1 MAFRLPKN
9 LKGFF
14 KKDGGGD
21 SEPVYKNED
30 FGLEDDWDELED
42 RFQEKDD
49 KIVMEEPEDDKKARR
64 LKGKLIFGLAG
75 IILVFLLFSV
85 LSNALAPKNKEEN
98 KENAQFSKGSRITNP
113 ASDVPNNYAEMAKY
127 QRELEARKAAEEA
140 LRKRNATEGKVVPPA
155 NVTPPNPPAAPSVP
169 QQPAVQNSPT
179 VLDDPN
185 RSSIT
190 FPGYNGNEAIKN
202 AAEINLAKIDPEKYL
217 RLQKR
222 KEMEMA
228 ASSYS
233 SGQSSN
239 VDMSSTFTLQAGTV
253 IPATLLSGIDSRL
266 TGDVVAQVR
275 QDVYDSLT
283 GRHLIFPQGSKLVG
297 KLAKGKGRRVG
308 VTFTRIILPDGSNV
322 NLPEQSAVENAG
334 YPGMKDKYDAHD
346 PDFYRGAVI
355 SGIVGYLAAAV
366 DEHFDRAKANNGSNN
381 NNDAAETAMTKV
393 ANNVSNH
400 IMKRVSQ
407 TEEQNV
413 VIRPGYQFNV
423 FINQDLSVYQYLRR

>member
-113 ASDVPNNYAEMAKY
+113 ASDVPNNYAELAKY

-140 LRKRNATEGKVVPPA
+140 LRNRNATEGKVVPPA

-169 QQPAVQNSPT
+169 QQPGYVVQQGP
-179 VLDDPN
+179 V
-185 RSSIT
+185 
-190 FPGYNGNEAIKN
+190 
-202 AAEINLAKIDPEKYL
+202 AAFENH
-217 RLQKR
+217 
-222 KEMEMA
+222 
-228 ASSYS
+228 YS
-233 SGQSSN
+233 SPLSFKLDGANQQQAAAGNISN
-239 VDMSSTFTLQAGTV
+239 YSPVTGAGSRVDLGSVFTLQAGTV

-275 QDVYDSLT
+275 QDVYDSRT
-283 GRHLIFPQGSKLVG
+283 GRHLIFPQGSKLIG
-297 KLAKGKGRRVG
+297 KLAKSKGRRVG
-308 VTFTRIILPDGSNV
+308 VTFTRVILPDGSNV
-322 NLPEQSAVENAG
+322 NLPEQNAADNAG
-334 YPGMKDKYDAHD
+334 YPGMKDKYDTHD
-346 PDFYRGAVI
+346 ADFWRGSFVGLVTALMAD
-355 SGIVGYLAAAV
+355 GI
-366 DEHFDRAKANNGSNN
+366 DEAMDNKNRYVYNSSNN
-381 NNDAAETAMTKV
+381 NNEYIRS
-393 ANNVSNH
+393 NVSDY
-400 IMKRVSQ
+400 MSKLSDRLTERASK
-407 TEEQNV
+407 TEEPNV
-413 VIRPGYQFNV
+413 RIRPGYQFNV
-423 FINQDLSVYQYLRR
+423 FINQDLNVYQYLR

>member
-140 LRKRNATEGKVVPPA
+140 LRNRNATEGKVVPPA
-155 NVTPPNPPAAPSVP
+155 NVTPPNPPVAPSVP
-169 QQPAVQNSPT
+169 QQPGYVVQQGP
-179 VLDDPN
+179 V
-185 RSSIT
+185 
-190 FPGYNGNEAIKN
+190 
-202 AAEINLAKIDPEKYL
+202 AAFENH
-217 RLQKR
+217 
-222 KEMEMA
+222 
-228 ASSYS
+228 YS
-233 SGQSSN
+233 SPLSFKLDGANQQQAAAGNISN
-239 VDMSSTFTLQAGTV
+239 YSPVTGAGSRVDLGSVFTLQAGTV

-275 QDVYDSLT
+275 QDVYDSRT
-283 GRHLIFPQGSKLVG
+283 GRHLIFPQGSKLIG
-297 KLAKGKGRRVG
+297 KLAKSKGRRVG
-308 VTFTRIILPDGSNV
+308 VTFTRVILPDGSNV
-322 NLPEQSAVENAG
+322 NLPEQNAADNAG
-334 YPGMKDKYDAHD
+334 YPGMKDKYDTHD
-346 PDFYRGAVI
+346 ADFWRGSFVGLVTALMAD
-355 SGIVGYLAAAV
+355 GI
-366 DEHFDRAKANNGSNN
+366 DEAMDNKNRYVYNSSNN
-381 NNDAAETAMTKV
+381 NNEYIRS
-393 ANNVSNH
+393 NVSDY
-400 IMKRVSQ
+400 MSKLSDRLTERASK
-407 TEEQNV
+407 TEEPNV
-413 VIRPGYQFNV
+413 RIRPGYQFNV
-423 FINQDLSVYQYLRR
+423 FINQDLNVYQYLR

>member
-85 LSNALAPKNKEEN
+85 LSNALAPKNKEQN
-98 KENAQFSKGSRITNP
+98 KENAQFSKGSRITTP

-169 QQPAVQNSPT
+169 QQPGYVVQQGP
-179 VLDDPN
+179 V
-185 RSSIT
+185 
-190 FPGYNGNEAIKN
+190 
-202 AAEINLAKIDPEKYL
+202 AAFENH
-217 RLQKR
+217 
-222 KEMEMA
+222 
-228 ASSYS
+228 YS
-233 SGQSSN
+233 SPLSFKLDGANQQQAAAGNISN
-239 VDMSSTFTLQAGTV
+239 YSPVSGTGSRVDLGSVFTLQAGST
-253 IPATLLSGIDSRL
+253 
-266 TGDVVAQVR
+266 
-275 QDVYDSLT
+275 
-283 GRHLIFPQGSKLVG
+283 
-297 KLAKGKGRRVG
+297 
-308 VTFTRIILPDGSNV
+308 
-322 NLPEQSAVENAG
+322 AG
-334 YPGMKDKYDAHD
+334 
-346 PDFYRGAVI
+346 
-355 SGIVGYLAAAV
+355 
-366 DEHFDRAKANNGSNN
+366 
-381 NNDAAETAMTKV
+381 
-393 ANNVSNH
+393 
-400 IMKRVSQ
+400 
-407 TEEQNV
+407 
-413 VIRPGYQFNV
+413 
-423 FINQDLSVYQYLRR
+423 

>member
-140 LRKRNATEGKVVPPA
+140 LRNRNATEGKVVPPA

-169 QQPAVQNSPT
+169 QQPGYVVQQGP
-179 VLDDPN
+179 V
-185 RSSIT
+185 
-190 FPGYNGNEAIKN
+190 
-202 AAEINLAKIDPEKYL
+202 AAFENH
-217 RLQKR
+217 
-222 KEMEMA
+222 
-228 ASSYS
+228 YS
-233 SGQSSN
+233 SPLSFKLDGANQQQAAAGNISN
-239 VDMSSTFTLQAGTV
+239 YSPVTGAGSRVDLGSVFTLQAGTV

-275 QDVYDSLT
+275 QDVYDSRT
-283 GRHLIFPQGSKLVG
+283 GRHLIFPQGSKLIG
-297 KLAKGKGRRVG
+297 KLVKSKGRRVG
-308 VTFTRIILPDGSNV
+308 VTFTRVILPDGSNV
-322 NLPEQSAVENAG
+322 NLPEQNAADNAG
-334 YPGMKDKYDAHD
+334 YPGMKDKYDTHD
-346 PDFYRGAVI
+346 ADFWRGSFVGLVTALMAD
-355 SGIVGYLAAAV
+355 GI
-366 DEHFDRAKANNGSNN
+366 DEAMDNKNRYVYNSSNN
-381 NNDAAETAMTKV
+381 NNEYIRS
-393 ANNVSNH
+393 NVSDY
-400 IMKRVSQ
+400 MSKLSDRLTERASK
-407 TEEQNV
+407 TEEPNV
-413 VIRPGYQFNV
+413 RIRPGYQFNV
-423 FINQDLSVYQYLRR
+423 FINQDLNVYQYLR

>member
-14 KKDGGGD
+14 KKDGGSD

-140 LRKRNATEGKVVPPA
+140 LRNRNATEGKVVPPA

-169 QQPAVQNSPT
+169 QQPGYVVQQGP
-179 VLDDPN
+179 V
-185 RSSIT
+185 
-190 FPGYNGNEAIKN
+190 
-202 AAEINLAKIDPEKYL
+202 AAFENH
-217 RLQKR
+217 
-222 KEMEMA
+222 
-228 ASSYS
+228 YS
-233 SGQSSN
+233 SPLSFKLDGANQQQAAAGNISN
-239 VDMSSTFTLQAGTV
+239 YSPVTGAGSRVDLGSVFTLQAGTV

-275 QDVYDSLT
+275 QDVYDSRA
-283 GRHLIFPQGSKLVG
+283 GRHLIFPQGSKLIG
-297 KLAKGKGRRVG
+297 KLAKSKGRRVG
-308 VTFTRIILPDGSNV
+308 VTFTRVILPDGSNV
-322 NLPEQSAVENAG
+322 NLPEQNAADNAG
-334 YPGMKDKYDAHD
+334 YPGMKDKYDTHD
-346 PDFYRGAVI
+346 ADFWRGSFVGLVTALMAD
-355 SGIVGYLAAAV
+355 GI
-366 DEHFDRAKANNGSNN
+366 DEVMDNKNRYITNSTSNN
-381 NNDAAETAMTKV
+381 NEYIRS
-393 ANNVSNH
+393 NVSDY
-400 IMKRVSQ
+400 MSKLSDRLTERASK
-407 TEEQNV
+407 TEEPNV
-413 VIRPGYQFNV
+413 RIRPGYQFNV
-423 FINQDLSVYQYLRR
+423 FINQDLNVYQYLR

>member
-155 NVTPPNPPAAPSVP
+155 NVTPPNPPVAPSVP
-169 QQPAVQNSPT
+169 QQP
-179 VLDDPN
+179 
-185 RSSIT
+185 
-190 FPGYNGNEAIKN
+190 GYVIQQGPV
-202 AAEINLAKIDPEKYL
+202 AAFENH
-217 RLQKR
+217 
-222 KEMEMA
+222 
-228 ASSYS
+228 YS
-233 SGQSSN
+233 SPLSFKLDGANQQQAAAGNISN
-239 VDMSSTFTLQAGTV
+239 YSPVSGTGSRVDLGSVFTLQAGTV

-275 QDVYDSLT
+275 QDVYDSRT
-283 GRHLIFPQGSKLVG
+283 GRHLIFPQGSKLIG
-297 KLAKGKGRRVG
+297 KLAKSKGRRVG
-308 VTFTRIILPDGSNV
+308 VTFTRVILPDGSNV
-322 NLPEQSAVENAG
+322 NLPEQNAADNAG
-334 YPGMKDKYDAHD
+334 YPGMKDKYDTHD
-346 PDFYRGAVI
+346 ADFWRGSFVGLVTALMAD
-355 SGIVGYLAAAV
+355 GI
-366 DEHFDRAKANNGSNN
+366 DEAMDNKNRYVYNSSNN
-381 NNDAAETAMTKV
+381 NNEYIRS
-393 ANNVSNH
+393 NVSDY
-400 IMKRVSQ
+400 MSKLSDRLTERASK
-407 TEEQNV
+407 TEEPNV
-413 VIRPGYQFNV
+413 RIRPGYQFNV
-423 FINQDLSVYQYLRR
+423 FINQDLNVYQYLR

>member
-140 LRKRNATEGKVVPPA
+140 LRNRNATEGKVVPPA

-169 QQPAVQNSPT
+169 QQPGYVVQQGP
-179 VLDDPN
+179 V
-185 RSSIT
+185 
-190 FPGYNGNEAIKN
+190 
-202 AAEINLAKIDPEKYL
+202 AAFENH
-217 RLQKR
+217 
-222 KEMEMA
+222 
-228 ASSYS
+228 YS
-233 SGQSSN
+233 SPLSFKLDGANQQQAAAGNISN
-239 VDMSSTFTLQAGTV
+239 YSPVTGTGSRVDLGSVFTLQAGTV

-275 QDVYDSLT
+275 QDVYDSRT
-283 GRHLIFPQGSKLVG
+283 GRHLIFPQGSKLIG
-297 KLAKGKGRRVG
+297 KLAKSKGRRVG
-308 VTFTRIILPDGSNV
+308 VTFTRVILPDGSNV
-322 NLPEQSAVENAG
+322 NLPEQNAADNAG
-334 YPGMKDKYDAHD
+334 YPGMKDKYDTHD
-346 PDFYRGAVI
+346 ADFWRGSFVGLVTALMAD
-355 SGIVGYLAAAV
+355 GI
-366 DEHFDRAKANNGSNN
+366 DEAMDNKNRYVYNSSNN
-381 NNDAAETAMTKV
+381 NNEYIRS
-393 ANNVSNH
+393 NVSDY
-400 IMKRVSQ
+400 MSKLSDRLTERASK
-407 TEEQNV
+407 TEEPNV
-413 VIRPGYQFNV
+413 RIRPGYQFNV
-423 FINQDLSVYQYLRR
+423 FINQDLNVYQYLR

>member
-140 LRKRNATEGKVVPPA
+140 LRNRDATEGKVVPPA

-169 QQPAVQNSPT
+169 QQPGYVVQQGP
-179 VLDDPN
+179 V
-185 RSSIT
+185 
-190 FPGYNGNEAIKN
+190 
-202 AAEINLAKIDPEKYL
+202 AAFENH
-217 RLQKR
+217 
-222 KEMEMA
+222 
-228 ASSYS
+228 YS
-233 SGQSSN
+233 SPLSFKLDGANQQQAAAGNISN
-239 VDMSSTFTLQAGTV
+239 YSPVTGAGSRVDLGSVFTLQAGTV

-275 QDVYDSLT
+275 QDVYDSRT
-283 GRHLIFPQGSKLVG
+283 GRHLIFPQGSKLIG
-297 KLAKGKGRRVG
+297 KLAKSKGRRVG
-308 VTFTRIILPDGSNV
+308 VTFTRVILPDGSNV
-322 NLPEQSAVENAG
+322 NLPEQNAADNAG
-334 YPGMKDKYDAHD
+334 YPGMKDKYDTHD
-346 PDFYRGAVI
+346 ADFWRGSFVGLVTALMAD
-355 SGIVGYLAAAV
+355 GI
-366 DEHFDRAKANNGSNN
+366 DEAMDNKNRYVYNSSNN
-381 NNDAAETAMTKV
+381 NNEYIRS
-393 ANNVSNH
+393 NVSDY
-400 IMKRVSQ
+400 MSKLSDRLTERASK
-407 TEEQNV
+407 TEEPNV
-413 VIRPGYQFNV
+413 RIRPGYQFNV
-423 FINQDLSVYQYLRR
+423 FINQDLNVYQYLR

>member
-169 QQPAVQNSPT
+169 QQPGYVVQQGP
-179 VLDDPN
+179 V
-185 RSSIT
+185 
-190 FPGYNGNEAIKN
+190 
-202 AAEINLAKIDPEKYL
+202 AAFENH
-217 RLQKR
+217 
-222 KEMEMA
+222 
-228 ASSYS
+228 YS
-233 SGQSSN
+233 SPLSFKLDGANQQQAAAGNISN
-239 VDMSSTFTLQAGTV
+239 YSPVSGTGSRVDLGSVFTLQAGTV

-275 QDVYDSLT
+275 QDVYDSRT
-283 GRHLIFPQGSKLVG
+283 GRHLIFPQGSKLIG
-297 KLAKGKGRRVG
+297 KLAKSKGRRVG
-308 VTFTRIILPDGSNV
+308 VTFTRVILPDGSNV
-322 NLPEQSAVENAG
+322 NLPEQNAADNAG
-334 YPGMKDKYDAHD
+334 YPGMKDKYDTHD
-346 PDFYRGAVI
+346 ADFWRGSFVGLVTALMAD
-355 SGIVGYLAAAV
+355 GI
-366 DEHFDRAKANNGSNN
+366 DEAMDNKNRYVYNSSNN
-381 NNDAAETAMTKV
+381 NNEYIRS
-393 ANNVSNH
+393 NVSDY
-400 IMKRVSQ
+400 MSKLSDRLTERASK
-407 TEEQNV
+407 TEEPNV
-413 VIRPGYQFNV
+413 RIRPGYQFNV
-423 FINQDLSVYQYLRR
+423 FINQDLNVYQYLR

>member
-113 ASDVPNNYAEMAKY
+113 ASDVPNNYAEMDKY

-169 QQPAVQNSPT
+169 QQPGYVVQQGP
-179 VLDDPN
+179 V
-185 RSSIT
+185 
-190 FPGYNGNEAIKN
+190 
-202 AAEINLAKIDPEKYL
+202 AAFENH
-217 RLQKR
+217 
-222 KEMEMA
+222 
-228 ASSYS
+228 YS
-233 SGQSSN
+233 SPLSFKLDGANQQQAAAGNISN
-239 VDMSSTFTLQAGTV
+239 YSPVTGTGSRVDLGSVFTLQAGTV

-275 QDVYDSLT
+275 QDVYDSRT
-283 GRHLIFPQGSKLVG
+283 GRHLIFPQGSKLIG
-297 KLAKGKGRRVG
+297 KLAKSKGRRVG
-308 VTFTRIILPDGSNV
+308 VTFTRVILPDGSNV
-322 NLPEQSAVENAG
+322 NLPEQNAADNAG
-334 YPGMKDKYDAHD
+334 YPGMKDKYDTHD
-346 PDFYRGAVI
+346 ADFWRGSFVGLVTALMAD
-355 SGIVGYLAAAV
+355 GI
-366 DEHFDRAKANNGSNN
+366 DEAMDNKNRYVYNSSNN
-381 NNDAAETAMTKV
+381 NNEYIRS
-393 ANNVSNH
+393 NVSDY
-400 IMKRVSQ
+400 MSKLSDRLTERASK
-407 TEEQNV
+407 TEEPNV
-413 VIRPGYQFNV
+413 RIRPGYQFNV
-423 FINQDLSVYQYLRR
+423 FINQDLNVYQYLR

>member
-169 QQPAVQNSPT
+169 QQPGYVVQQGP
-179 VLDDPN
+179 V
-185 RSSIT
+185 
-190 FPGYNGNEAIKN
+190 
-202 AAEINLAKIDPEKYL
+202 AAFENH
-217 RLQKR
+217 
-222 KEMEMA
+222 
-228 ASSYS
+228 YS
-233 SGQSSN
+233 SPLSFKLDGSN
-239 VDMSSTFTLQAGTV
+239 QQQAATGNISNYSPVTGTGSRVDLGSVFTLQAGTV

-275 QDVYDSLT
+275 QDVYDSRT
-283 GRHLIFPQGSKLVG
+283 GRHLIFPQGSKLIG
-297 KLAKGKGRRVG
+297 KLVKSKGRRVG
-308 VTFTRIILPDGSNV
+308 VTFTRVILPDGSNV
-322 NLPEQSAVENAG
+322 NLPEQNAADNAG
-334 YPGMKDKYDAHD
+334 YPGMKDKYDTNDA
-346 PDFYRGAVI
+346 DFWRGSFVGLVTALMAD
-355 SGIVGYLAAAV
+355 GI
-366 DEHFDRAKANNGSNN
+366 DEAMDNKNRYITNSTSNN
-381 NNDAAETAMTKV
+381 NEYIRS
-393 ANNVSNH
+393 NVSDY
-400 IMKRVSQ
+400 MSKLSDRLTERASK
-407 TEEQNV
+407 TEEPNV
-413 VIRPGYQFNV
+413 RIRPGYQFNV
-423 FINQDLSVYQYLRR
+423 FINQDLNVYQYLR

>member
-140 LRKRNATEGKVVPPA
+140 LRNRNATEGKVVPPA

-169 QQPAVQNSPT
+169 QQPGYVVQQGP
-179 VLDDPN
+179 V
-185 RSSIT
+185 
-190 FPGYNGNEAIKN
+190 
-202 AAEINLAKIDPEKYL
+202 AAFENH
-217 RLQKR
+217 
-222 KEMEMA
+222 
-228 ASSYS
+228 YS
-233 SGQSSN
+233 SPLSFKLDGANQQQAAAGNISN
-239 VDMSSTFTLQAGTV
+239 YSPVTGAGSRVDLGSVFTLQAGTV

-275 QDVYDSLT
+275 QDVYDSRT
-283 GRHLIFPQGSKLVG
+283 GRHLIFPQGSKLIG
-297 KLAKGKGRRVG
+297 KLAKSKGRRVG
-308 VTFTRIILPDGSNV
+308 VTFTRVILPDGSNV
-322 NLPEQSAVENAG
+322 NLPEQNAADNAG
-334 YPGMKDKYDAHD
+334 YPGMKDKYDTHD
-346 PDFYRGAVI
+346 ADFWRGSFVGLVTALMAD
-355 SGIVGYLAAAV
+355 GI
-366 DEHFDRAKANNGSNN
+366 DEAMDNKNRYITNSTSNN
-381 NNDAAETAMTKV
+381 NEYIRS
-393 ANNVSNH
+393 NVSDY
-400 IMKRVSQ
+400 MSKLSDRLTERASK
-407 TEEQNV
+407 TEEPNV
-413 VIRPGYQFNV
+413 RIRPGYQFNV
-423 FINQDLSVYQYLRR
+423 FINQDLNVYQYLR

>member
-140 LRKRNATEGKVVPPA
+140 LRNRNATEGKVVPPA
-155 NVTPPNPPAAPSVP
+155 NVTPPNPPAALSVP
-169 QQPAVQNSPT
+169 QQPGYVVQQGP
-179 VLDDPN
+179 V
-185 RSSIT
+185 
-190 FPGYNGNEAIKN
+190 
-202 AAEINLAKIDPEKYL
+202 AAFENH
-217 RLQKR
+217 
-222 KEMEMA
+222 
-228 ASSYS
+228 YS
-233 SGQSSN
+233 SPLSFKLDGANQQQAAAGNISN
-239 VDMSSTFTLQAGTV
+239 YSPVTGAGSRVDLGSVFTLQAGTV

-275 QDVYDSLT
+275 QDVYDSRT
-283 GRHLIFPQGSKLVG
+283 GRHLIFPQGSKLIG
-297 KLAKGKGRRVG
+297 KLAKSKGRRVG
-308 VTFTRIILPDGSNV
+308 VTFTRVILPDGSNV
-322 NLPEQSAVENAG
+322 NLPEQNAADNAG
-334 YPGMKDKYDAHD
+334 YPGMKDKYDTHD
-346 PDFYRGAVI
+346 ADFWRGSFVGLVTALMAD
-355 SGIVGYLAAAV
+355 GI
-366 DEHFDRAKANNGSNN
+366 DEAMDNKNRYVYNSSNN
-381 NNDAAETAMTKV
+381 NNEYIRS
-393 ANNVSNH
+393 NVSDY
-400 IMKRVSQ
+400 MSKLSDRLTERASK
-407 TEEQNV
+407 TEEPNV
-413 VIRPGYQFNV
+413 RIRPGYQFNV
-423 FINQDLSVYQYLRR
+423 FINQDLNVYQYLR

>member
-49 KIVMEEPEDDKKARR
+49 RIVMEEPEDDKKARR

-140 LRKRNATEGKVVPPA
+140 LRNRNATEGKVVPPA

-169 QQPAVQNSPT
+169 QQPGYVVQQGPVAAFENHYNSPLSFK
-179 VLDDPN
+179 LDGAN
-185 RSSIT
+185 QQQAAA
-190 FPGYNGNEAIKN
+190 GNISN
-202 AAEINLAKIDPEKYL
+202 
-217 RLQKR
+217 
-222 KEMEMA
+222 
-228 ASSYS
+228 YS
-233 SGQSSN
+233 PVTGTGSR
-239 VDMSSTFTLQAGTV
+239 VDLGSVFTLQAGTV

-275 QDVYDSLT
+275 QDVYDSRT
-283 GRHLIFPQGSKLVG
+283 GRHLIFPQGSKLIG
-297 KLAKGKGRRVG
+297 KLAKSKGRRVG
-308 VTFTRIILPDGSNV
+308 VMFTRVILPDGSNV
-322 NLPEQSAVENAG
+322 NLPEQNAADNAG
-334 YPGMKDKYDAHD
+334 YPGMKDKYDTHD
-346 PDFYRGAVI
+346 ADFWRGSFVGLVTALMAD
-355 SGIVGYLAAAV
+355 GI
-366 DEHFDRAKANNGSNN
+366 DEAMDNKNRYVYNSSNN
-381 NNDAAETAMTKV
+381 NNEYIRS
-393 ANNVSNH
+393 NVSDY
-400 IMKRVSQ
+400 MSKLSDRLTERASK
-407 TEEQNV
+407 TEEPNV
-413 VIRPGYQFNV
+413 RIRPGYQFNV
-423 FINQDLSVYQYLRR
+423 FINQDLNVYQYLR

>member
-155 NVTPPNPPAAPSVP
+155 NVTPPNPPAALSVP
-169 QQPAVQNSPT
+169 QQPGYVVQQGP
-179 VLDDPN
+179 V
-185 RSSIT
+185 
-190 FPGYNGNEAIKN
+190 
-202 AAEINLAKIDPEKYL
+202 AAFENH
-217 RLQKR
+217 
-222 KEMEMA
+222 
-228 ASSYS
+228 YS
-233 SGQSSN
+233 SPLSFKLDGANQQQAAAGNISN
-239 VDMSSTFTLQAGTV
+239 YSPVTGAGSRVDLGSVFTLQAGTV

-275 QDVYDSLT
+275 QDVYDSRT
-283 GRHLIFPQGSKLVG
+283 GRHLIFPQGSKLIG
-297 KLAKGKGRRVG
+297 KLAKSKGRRVG
-308 VTFTRIILPDGSNV
+308 VTFTRVILPDGSNV
-322 NLPEQSAVENAG
+322 NLPEQNAADNAG
-334 YPGMKDKYDAHD
+334 YPGMKDKYDTHD
-346 PDFYRGAVI
+346 ADFWRGSFVGLVTALMAD
-355 SGIVGYLAAAV
+355 GI
-366 DEHFDRAKANNGSNN
+366 DEAMDNKNRYVYNSSNN
-381 NNDAAETAMTKV
+381 NNEYIRS
-393 ANNVSNH
+393 NVSDY
-400 IMKRVSQ
+400 MSKLSDRLTERASK
-407 TEEQNV
+407 TEEPNV
-413 VIRPGYQFNV
+413 RIRPGYQFNV
-423 FINQDLSVYQYLRR
+423 FINQDLNVYQYLR

>member
-49 KIVMEEPEDDKKARR
+49 RIVMEEPEDDKKARR

-140 LRKRNATEGKVVPPA
+140 LRNRNATEGKVVPPA

-169 QQPAVQNSPT
+169 QQPGYVVQQGPVAALENHYNSPLSFK
-179 VLDDPN
+179 LDGAN
-185 RSSIT
+185 QQQAAA
-190 FPGYNGNEAIKN
+190 GNISN
-202 AAEINLAKIDPEKYL
+202 
-217 RLQKR
+217 
-222 KEMEMA
+222 
-228 ASSYS
+228 YS
-233 SGQSSN
+233 PATGSGSR
-239 VDMSSTFTLQAGTV
+239 VDLGSVFTLQAGTV

-266 TGDVVAQVR
+266 SGDVVAQVR
-275 QDVYDSLT
+275 QDVYDSRT
-283 GRHLIFPQGSKLVG
+283 GRHLIFPQGSKLIG
-297 KLAKGKGRRVG
+297 KLAKSKGRRVG
-308 VTFTRIILPDGSNV
+308 VTFTRVILPDGSNV
-322 NLPEQSAVENAG
+322 NLPEQNAADNAG
-334 YPGMKDKYDAHD
+334 YPGMKDKYDTHD
-346 PDFYRGAVI
+346 ADFWRGSFVGLVTALMAD
-355 SGIVGYLAAAV
+355 GI
-366 DEHFDRAKANNGSNN
+366 DEAMDNKNRYITNSTSNN
-381 NNDAAETAMTKV
+381 NEYIRS
-393 ANNVSNH
+393 NVSDY
-400 IMKRVSQ
+400 MSKLSDRLTERASK
-407 TEEQNV
+407 TEEPNV
-413 VIRPGYQFNV
+413 RIRPGYQFNV
-423 FINQDLSVYQYLRR
+423 FINQDLNMYQYLR

>member
-140 LRKRNATEGKVVPPA
+140 LRNRNATEGKVVPPA

-169 QQPAVQNSPT
+169 QQPGYVVQQGP
-179 VLDDPN
+179 V
-185 RSSIT
+185 
-190 FPGYNGNEAIKN
+190 
-202 AAEINLAKIDPEKYL
+202 AAFENH
-217 RLQKR
+217 
-222 KEMEMA
+222 
-228 ASSYS
+228 YS
-233 SGQSSN
+233 SPLSFKLDGANQQQAAAGNISN
-239 VDMSSTFTLQAGTV
+239 YSPVTGAGSRVDLGSVFTLQAGTV

-275 QDVYDSLT
+275 QDVYDSRT
-283 GRHLIFPQGSKLVG
+283 GRHLIFPQGSKLIG
-297 KLAKGKGRRVG
+297 KLAKSKGRRVG
-308 VTFTRIILPDGSNV
+308 VTFTRVILPDGSNV
-322 NLPEQSAVENAG
+322 NLPEQNAADNAG
-334 YPGMKDKYDAHD
+334 YPGMKDKYDTHD
-346 PDFYRGAVI
+346 ADFWRGSFVGLVTALMAD
-355 SGIVGYLAAAV
+355 GI
-366 DEHFDRAKANNGSNN
+366 DEAMDNKNRYVYNSSNN
-381 NNDAAETAMTKV
+381 NNEYIRS
-393 ANNVSNH
+393 NVSDY
-400 IMKRVSQ
+400 MSKLSDRLTERASK
-407 TEEQNV
+407 TEEPNV
-413 VIRPGYQFNV
+413 RIRPGYQFNV
-423 FINQDLSVYQYLRR
+423 FINQDLNVYQYLR